1 MVQRWIG
8 IASEDQSR
16 GLPKISQ
23 KPIASGAEFSV
34 RDS

>member
-1 MVQRWIG
+1 MVQRWIR

-16 GLPKISQ
+16 GLTKIGQ
-23 KPIASGAEFSV
+23 KPVTSGAEFSV